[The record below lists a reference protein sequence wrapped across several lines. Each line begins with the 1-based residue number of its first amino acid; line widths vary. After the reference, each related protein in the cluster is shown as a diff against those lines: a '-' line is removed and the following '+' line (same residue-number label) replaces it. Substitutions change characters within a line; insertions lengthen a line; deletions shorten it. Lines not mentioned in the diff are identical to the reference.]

1 MASKVGYYFWRR
13 VVLVG
18 KPGKEEKFVVKAHL
32 QSKTKSFYK
41 WIARAFIQN
50 IEYALA
56 HSRLDTVHTRPI
68 KDSSCTY

>member
-1 MASKVGYYFWRR
+1 MASKVGYYFWRL

-18 KPGKEEKFVVKAHL
+18 KPEKEEKFVVKAHL

-50 IEYALA
+50 IEYALGY
-56 HSRLDTVHTRPI
+56 SRLDTVHTQTN
-68 KDSSCTY
+68 KDHT